1 MKRILII
8 TATICMLCL
17 TACEETTFVPDPQF
31 DYEYKQK
38 QFSTLAG
45 QFDYIW
51 TGLNN
56 SYLFWDVDTTDWD
69 AVRDEYLPKFQEL
82 DELGKK
88 GEDVTP
94 RMIELISKVDSM
106 LLDRHSII
114 WMTNPYA
121 TNYQVYQTS
130 KINMIYDWSE
140 KIILFSG
147 SCFAEVNLQN
157 NHEISDKKR
166 TCFISG
172 FSKIAYSCV
181 IDNSIPI
188 LHIGNYHMTDDGFI
202 KENPEFLE
210 VVNNFF
216 DNVRTLSLQG
226 SLKGIVIDN
235 RFNTGGAFT
244 DLTELVQTFSD
255 KQIVPFRQKSKV
267 GLGKFDY
274 SAWHPYIIEPDSK
287 KFIDIHNVPIVVLQN
302 KFSISAG
309 ELVGHALSFMPNTYV
324 IGEKS
329 YGALS
334 PVNTNTDYV
343 FSMFHSGSFNTDSI
357 ESYKAEKRLFAAVQ
371 TALVCAEQKNKT
383 TGEYEQLE
391 GIGFEPDEYVE
402 LNISDFE
409 AGTGDNQLE
418 AALNYI
424 RKMNK

>member
-1 MKRILII
+1 MKRFLII
-8 TATICMLCL
+8 TASICMLCL
-17 TACEETTFVPDPQF
+17 TACEETTFVPNPQS

-82 DELGKK
+82 DELGMK

-94 RMIELISKVDSM
+94 RMIELISKIDSM

-121 TNYQVYQTS
+121 TDYKFYQTS
-130 KINMIYDWSE
+130 KLQMIYDSSE
-140 KIILFSG
+140 IKSLRLGDCYAMINLFY
-147 SCFAEVNLQN
+147 
-157 NHEISDKKR
+157 NHEISNKGE
-166 TCFISG
+166 IYYGNSLL
-172 FSKIAYSCV
+172 AYSCV
-181 IDNSIPI
+181 VDNSIPI
-188 LHIGNYHMTDDGFI
+188 LHIGQYSMTDEAFI
-202 KENPEFLE
+202 KDHPDYST

-235 RFNTGGAFT
+235 RFNPGGVLT

-255 KQIVPFRQKSKV
+255 KQIEPFRQKSKV

-274 SAWHPYIIEPDSK
+274 SCWVPFVVEPDSK
-287 KFIDIHNVPIVVLQN
+287 KYIDIHNVPIVVLQN
-302 KFSISAG
+302 KFSRSAG
-309 ELVGHALSFMPNTYV
+309 ELVGHALSFLPNTYV

-329 YGALS
+329 YGAHS
-334 PVNTNTDYV
+334 PIADYV
-343 FSMFHSGSFNTDSI
+343 FPIFHSGSFNTDSV

-371 TALVCAEQKNKT
+371 TAIVCAEQKNKK
-383 TGEYEQLE
+383 TGKYEQLE

-424 RKMNK
+424 RNKKQ